1 MVYLEPANNSQ
12 YKEQTTIL
20 LLKCG
25 LFEGSPRGAGCV
37 VITAPALDIPSA
49 RPPLVAATLPENG
62 SSTLAFPGP
71 LLNPVPEQSTRGA
84 CGVLG
89 LRVRPLFLNQMNLAL
104 D

>member
-25 LFEGSPRGAGCV
+25 LSEGSPSGAGYV
-37 VITAPALDIPSA
+37 VITAPALGIPSA
-49 RPPLVAATLPENG
+49 RPPLVAAMLPVNG
-62 SSTLAFPGP
+62 SSTLAFSGP
-71 LLNPVPEQSTRGA
+71 VLNSVPEQSPPGA

-89 LRVRPLFLNQMNLAL
+89 L
-104 D
+104 